1 MEIHNIYSEKKS
13 KLKGDKSLVKRFFS
27 VFVALIAFGCFAVVF
42 IVYGAYLYKTEQLY
56 KPVLLMKRLSQKDV
70 SFVEKGLKSSVV
82 KLDNFDIDIKFLDYE
97 KLRYC
102 REKILETERF
112 SSDLK
117 VEIPAEINYQ
127 GKKYDVSLG
136 LSGQTL
142 SHVYHPTKWSYAV
155 EVKGGKTIKGMKKFA
170 LILPNSRGYLTDW
183 IAHKILETRRVI
195 GIRNDFI
202 EVSLN
207 GKDLGIYYLE
217 ERYDKLLVESNKFR
231 EGLIFRIDANNK
243 ISVYSSKKV
252 NESKDLKEQL
262 ANLTSLWEGFLE
274 GEVAANQIFDM
285 QKMASVVA
293 VSDLMNQKHP
303 LLASNIRYYYNSST
317 NLAEP
322 IVREWGLLMKETELF
337 FGNLFIQDTVTETTR
352 DIHRMIMRSQEPVAK
367 ICNNVVFEELYL
379 KELEV
384 ISQKS
389 YLDSVLNTNKEEL
402 DLLLSKAH
410 KENPF
415 YLFPK
420 NLLYNN
426 QRYIQKIIQPY
437 TVPSLRL
444 YDKNVE
450 KGKLE
455 LEIENKSELPFEIDS
470 MYYIGKKVDLKD
482 RVIVRAKH
490 KERKNLV
497 ISISNPLIDPVAFRP
512 DSLEVYY
519 RVLGLD
525 NTMIAKV
532 FPKEIK
538 EKKSVNPVKQSS
550 SVHQFSFLKVDQMAK
565 TIRFNGTKCTID
577 KDLMIP
583 DGYVVSADAGITID
597 IINGARIISYSPLVL
612 FGSKEKPIKITSN
625 DSSGQGIVVYNTSKQ
640 SELSYIEFTNLSNI
654 VDYGWNLKGAITFY
668 ESPVVINNCLF
679 KDNKRGDDYLNVIRT
694 NFIIN
699 NSVFDNTLADA
710 LDTDFSNG
718 TLENVQFLKV
728 GNDAIDVSGT
738 QIFAKNI
745 KIISPEDKGISGGE
759 KSHLKFENVVI
770 EGGEIGVTSKDNSV
784 VEVDGLSINFTK
796 LGYCA
801 FQKKPEYGPGVI
813 KIKKATLK
821 DVGTKQLI
829 EVGSTLLIDG
839 KSVEQKTKNVSKML
853 YGSEFGKKS

>member
-1 MEIHNIYSEKKS
+1 MEIHNTYSEKKS

-27 VFVALIAFGCFAVVF
+27 VFIALIAFGCFAVVF
-42 IVYGAYLYKTEQLY
+42 IVYGAYLYKTEQLFHEIFFA
-56 KPVLLMKRLSQKDV
+56 KSLAKKDL
-70 SFVEKGLKSSVV
+70 SFVSKKAESSLVEI
-82 KLDNFDIDIKFLDYE
+82 DEFDINIKFVDYE
-97 KLRYC
+97 KLRYY
-102 REKILETERF
+102 REKTLANDDWCTECK
-112 SSDLK
+112 SE
-117 VEIPAEINYQ
+117 VPAEIVYK
-127 GKKYDVSLG
+127 GKKYDVG
-136 LSGQTL
+136 LSLNGQVFV
-142 SHVYHPTKWSYAV
+142 HIYHPTKWSFAV
-155 EVKGGKTIKGMKKFA
+155 KVKGGKTIKGMNKFA
-170 LILPNSRGYLTDW
+170 LLLPQSRGYLTDW
-183 IAHKILETRRVI
+183 IAHKVLEARRVI
-195 GIRNDFI
+195 GLRSDFVG
-202 EVSLN
+202 VSVN
-207 GKDLGIYYLE
+207 GLALGVYYLE
-217 ERYDKLLVESNKFR
+217 ERYDKLLVESNRFR
-231 EGLIFRIDANNK
+231 EGIVFRIEGDAISTYGQGK
-243 ISVYSSKKV
+243 ILQSS
-252 NESKDLKEQL
+252 DLSQQL
-262 ANLTSLWEGFLE
+262 TNLESLWQGLLN
-274 GEVAANQIFDM
+274 GEVKEEELFDM
-285 QKMASVVA
+285 QKMASAVA
-293 VSDLMNQKHP
+293 VCDLMGQKHP
-303 LLASNIRYYYNSST
+303 LKIDNIRFYYNSST
-317 NLAEP
+317 NLIEP
-322 IVREWGLLMKETELF
+322 IVREFEFMVEDDRNTPQP
-337 FGNLFIQDTVTETTR
+337 LFIEQPTPGYSTPEVH
-352 DIHRMIMRSQEPVAK
+352 HREVLASHVKK
-367 ICNNVVFEELYL
+367 IIDNPKFEELYL
-379 KELEV
+379 KELEIV
-384 ISQKS
+384 SKKS
-389 YLDSVLNTNKEEL
+389 YLDSVFDSNKNEL
-402 DLLLSKAH
+402 DALLNKAYID
-410 KENPF
+410 NPF
-415 YLFPK
+415 YVFPK
-420 NLLYNN
+420 DVLYAN
-426 QRYIQKIIQPY
+426 QRHIRSKIYPTNPALKLIEKELKKG
-437 TVPSLRL
+437 SLS
-444 YDKNVE
+444 VE
-450 KGKLE
+450 V
-455 LEIENKSELPFEIDS
+455 ENKIDLPFEIDS
-470 MYYIGKKVDLKD
+470 LVYAGQKMTFND
-482 RVIVRAKH
+482 RILIQSNHRTDQ
-490 KERKNLV
+490 NQLFD
-497 ISISNPLIDPVAFRP
+497 ISGVAIDTVTFRL
-512 DSLEVYY
+512 DSLRVYY
-519 RVLGLD
+519 RVLGLG

-550 SVHQFSFLKVDQMAK
+550 SVHQFSFLKVDQKAK
-565 TIRFNGTKCTID
+565 TIRFNGTKCTIN

-612 FGSKEKPIKITSN
+612 FGSKERPIKITSN
-625 DSSGQGIVVYNTSKQ
+625 DSSGQGIVVYNTPKQ

-718 TLENVQFLKV
+718 TIENVQFLKV

-738 QIFAKNI
+738 QLFAKNI

-784 VEVDGLSINFTK
+784 VEVDGLSINSTK